1 MGELKDF
8 YVKEM
13 GDDYGRIE
21 NSLWYLSELSVR
33 GAVEIDNYILG
44 RNHNFE
50 HVQELTSILEKY
62 PLKDSDTALT
72 APHFP
77 YLPVTRAVQKDS
89 DKKIKYFSELALE
102 IKLLRSELEDVPT
115 NSKKLEEFRSLLCD
129 FSREFSNERH
139 RYGYQDRRLGL
150 VA

>member
-1 MGELKDF
+1 MSELKDF

-13 GDDYGRIE
+13 GYDYGRIE

-89 DKKIKYFSELALE
+89 DTQHDAYAQI
-102 IKLLRSELEDVPT
+102 D
-115 NSKKLEEFRSLLCD
+115 
-129 FSREFSNERH
+129 
-139 RYGYQDRRLGL
+139 LGMFPL
-150 VA
+150 